1 MGIIGACAQLIRDVL
16 HAFGSSSRPAG
27 APAAVAA
34 NHSHDP
40 QSAGKVDGSMVRSL
54 VTVFGMENNG
64 RIKKEKGRRV
74 VEKLG
79 LVYTIST
86 CDDHEEEEKQR
97 GGFEVEEKDDED
109 EVGVKE
115 VLGGLMEDVLKRK
128 ELLLEAFK
136 IFDEDGDGYIE
147 AVELKRVLDCLGLDS
162 GWDMG
167 EIEKMVRVV
176 DLNFDGRVDFC
187 EFQLMMNW
195 SF

>member
-1 MGIIGACAQLIRDVL
+1 MGITGACARLIGDVL
-16 HAFGSSSRPAG
+16 HAFGSSSRPAS
-27 APAAVAA
+27 AAAA
-34 NHSHDP
+34 AAAAAADHGHDP
-40 QSAGKVDGSMVRSL
+40 QSTGKVDDSMVRAL

-64 RIKKEKGRRV
+64 RINKEKARRV

-79 LVYTIST
+79 LVYSTT

-97 GGFEVEEKDDED
+97 GGFEVEEEDDED
-109 EVGVKE
+109 EVGVEE
-115 VLGGLMEDVLKRK
+115 VLGGLMEDVSKRK

-176 DLNFDGRVDFC
+176 DLNFDGKVDFC
-187 EFQLMMNW
+187 EFQLMMN
-195 SF
+195 